1 MASDSN
7 RPTQYSEDKPEL
19 QTGVLKAFVA
29 GVVLANLS
37 KNLLLGF
44 VIGGLGGAYLQQN
57 FSKIPDLKATWRD
70 LRRRW
75 EQSRREN

>member
-1 MASDSN
+1 MADGGD
-7 RPTQYSEDKPEL
+7 RPTRYSEEKPEL

-44 VIGGLGGAYLQQN
+44 VVGGLGGAYLQQN

-70 LRRRW
+70 LKRRW
-75 EQSRREN
+75 EQSRRDN

>member
-1 MASDSN
+1 MADDGN
-7 RPTQYSEDKPEL
+7 RPTPFSEDKPEL

-44 VIGGLGGAYLQQN
+44 VIGGLAGAYLQQN
-57 FSKIPDLKATWRD
+57 FSRIPDLKTTWRD
-70 LRRRW
+70 LKRRW
-75 EQSRREN
+75 EQSNRRR